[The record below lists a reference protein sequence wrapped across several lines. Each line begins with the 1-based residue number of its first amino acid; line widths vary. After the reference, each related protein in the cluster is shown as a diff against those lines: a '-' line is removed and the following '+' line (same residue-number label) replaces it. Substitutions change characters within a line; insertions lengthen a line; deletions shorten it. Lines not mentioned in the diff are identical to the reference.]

1 MTELRMLGLSFLVL
15 AFTAFGNAGAVD
27 KVVYG
32 DDDRLDIFETTNP
45 LFIDIARST
54 AAMIERSSLTEAG
67 ENVVITGETLEQRG
81 ICASAKFSQQ
91 ITAAMCSGFLVGKDL
106 LVTAGHCIKTQ
117 ADCDAYAWVF
127 DYNLTT
133 PDKSEFSVSKS
144 AVYKCKKVIS
154 QTLDRATLNDFSLIR
169 LERAVTDREP
179 LKYRTEGKIATNHPI
194 VVIGHPT
201 GLPTKVAAGANVR
214 SNENGYYFVANLD
227 TFGGNSGSAVFD
239 AQTGSVEGILVR
251 GENDYVYDY
260 QQGCRVP
267 QQCTNE
273 GCRGEDVTR
282 ITNVK
287 ALIQSALDEE

>member
-1 MTELRMLGLSFLVL
+1 MTNLRVLGLCGLVL
-15 AFTAFGNAGAVD
+15 AFTSFGRAMAVD

-45 LFIDIARST
+45 LYVDIARST
-54 AAMIERSSLTEAG
+54 AAMIETSSLTTSG
-67 ENVVITGETLEQRG
+67 DNVVITGETLEQRG
-81 ICASAKFSQQ
+81 ICATARFAKQ

-106 LVTAGHCIKTQ
+106 LVTAGHCIRTQ
-117 ADCDAYAWVF
+117 ADCDTYSWVF
-127 DYNLTT
+127 DYNMTT
-133 PDKSEFSVSKS
+133 PDKTEFSVSKS
-144 AVYKCKKVIS
+144 SVYKCKKIVS
-154 QTLDRATLNDFSLIR
+154 QTLDRATMNDFSLVR

-179 LKYRTEGKIATNHPI
+179 LKFRTEGKIETNHPI
-194 VVIGHPT
+194 LVIGHPT
-201 GLPTKVAAGANVR
+201 GLPTKVSAGANVR
-214 SNENGYYFVANLD
+214 SNDNDYYFVANLD

-239 AQTGSVEGILVR
+239 AVTGAVEGILVR

-267 QQCTNE
+267 QVCTND

-282 ITNVK
+282 ITNIK

>member
-1 MTELRMLGLSFLVL
+1 MTELRVFGLSFLLL

-45 LFIDIARST
+45 LFLDIARST
-54 AAMIERSSLTEAG
+54 AAMIERSSLSDAG
-67 ENVVITGETLEQRG
+67 ENVVISGDTLEQRG
-81 ICASAKFSQQ
+81 ICSTAKFAKQ

-106 LVTAGHCIKTQ
+106 LVTAGHCVRTQ
-117 ADCDAYAWVF
+117 ADCDTYAWVF
-127 DYNLTT
+127 DYNLSS
-133 PDKSEFSVSKS
+133 PDKAEFSVAKS
-144 AVYKCKKVIS
+144 SVYRCKKIVS
-154 QTLDRATLNDFSLIR
+154 QTLDRATQNDFALIR

-179 LKYRTEGKIATNHPI
+179 LNYRKEGKIETNHPI

-201 GLPTKVAAGANVR
+201 GLPTKVAAGAAVR

-239 AQTGSVEGILVR
+239 ALTGSVEGILVR

-267 QQCTNE
+267 QQCTND

-282 ITNVK
+282 ITNIR
-287 ALIQSALDEE
+287 ALIQTALDEE